1 MANLILRPKK
11 SAVLPDNAQWKNRFQ
26 IHSETSDNVYTIAQ
40 KKSSGFWGCDC
51 PGWIRHKNCK
61 HLQNL
66 GLPCYCV
73 PFEAT
78 LKAGE

>member
-11 SAVLPDNAQWKNRFQ
+11 SVVLPDNAQWKNRFQ
-26 IHSETSDNVYTIAQ
+26 IHSATSDSVYTIAQ
-40 KKSSGFWGCDC
+40 NKSAGFRGCDC
-51 PGWIRHKNCK
+51 PGWIRHKKCK

-66 GLPCYCV
+66 GLPCYRV